1 MLCQNTKS
9 SGESWY
15 VAGITSHGR
24 GCGQPDSPSYYTRV
38 STFQNWIEE
47 VMHNDSM
54 GTPRSHLDGNEIVAE
69 PSADCPSGVTCD
81 YGKCVA
87 NASVCNFYDD
97 CLDGIDEKYCQAK
110 INANNQVV
118 LEFQADEYQNALST
132 RTFPQLAN
140 APVPSYK
147 PHEYSPVTHSL
158 HTLTPYIK
166 SECLPNT
173 FICKNVHQCIKSDKR
188 CDGNLDCIDGTDE
201 QNCQCKDYLKNTE
214 KERICDG
221 YPDCYDYTDEL
232 GCKRCNYIDAYY
244 CHLSKKCV
252 SKDQVCDEKPDCQFH
267 EDEKYCAALVK
278 DDYLPFDISGKPISQ
293 NQGFVAINTRGYWKF
308 ICIAEQQWSDGAT
321 DSICRYLGYPRALNQ
336 TFEPTSTYPALAIS
350 HVPKKEP
357 THKIYKRSI
366 LGVISIF
373 FNFQTFCKIHL
384 YFQEHHLEKRQTS
397 TTQCSYVNAT
407 CKAPVSCGTLPLY
420 QSLEEPPV
428 FGEGVAPWKAD
439 IYVEGKRQCS
449 ASLFSPN
456 WLITH
461 RACARAL
468 LPDTSSVPSLYT
480 VARFGNYY
488 DLNTF
493 NFLAGHEQVS

>member
-1 MLCQNTKS
+1 MKASLFVEDSKRENAIRVKVKLIFQNFFILFELFFSSGDSGGPLLCQNTQA

-38 STFQNWIEE
+38 STFQTWIEE

-54 GTPRSHLDGNEIVAE
+54 GTPRSHMVGNQLIAE
-69 PSADCPSGVTCD
+69 PSAHCPSGVTCD

-97 CLDGIDEKYCQAK
+97 CLDGIDEKYCRPK
-110 INANNQVV
+110 IHENGQVI
-118 LEFQADEYQNALST
+118 LEFQADEYQKAPKIL
-132 RTFPQLAN
+132 PQLAN
-140 APVPSYK
+140 APFYT
-147 PHEYSPVTHSL
+147 PHDYSPETHSL
-158 HTLTPYIK
+158 HTLTPYNK
-166 SECLPNT
+166 PECLPNA
-173 FICKNVHQCIKSDKR
+173 FICKNVHQCIQSDKR

-201 QNCQCKDYLKNTE
+201 QNCQCKDYLINTE

-232 GCKRCNYIDAYY
+232 GCRRCNYIDAYY

-293 NQGFVAINTRGYWKF
+293 SQGYVAINTRGYWKF

-357 THKIYKRSI
+357 THKIYKRDVQ
-366 LGVISIF
+366 VISIF
-373 FNFQTFCKIHL
+373 KFFLNFSQDK
-384 YFQEHHLEKRQTS
+384 
-397 TTQCSYVNAT
+397 YVF
-407 CKAPVSCGTLPLY
+407 SGT
-420 QSLEEPPV
+420 
-428 FGEGVAPWKAD
+428 
-439 IYVEGKRQCS
+439 
-449 ASLFSPN
+449 
-456 WLITH
+456 
-461 RACARAL
+461 
-468 LPDTSSVPSLYT
+468 
-480 VARFGNYY
+480 
-488 DLNTF
+488 
-493 NFLAGHEQVS
+493 